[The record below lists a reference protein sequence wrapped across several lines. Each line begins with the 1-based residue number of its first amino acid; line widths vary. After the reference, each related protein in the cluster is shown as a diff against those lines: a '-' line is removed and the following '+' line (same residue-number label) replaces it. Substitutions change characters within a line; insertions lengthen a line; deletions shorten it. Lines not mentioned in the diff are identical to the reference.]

1 VITSTPTAGT
11 VGHNNTSNPKRP
23 DSGTRFAMRYAL
35 IVELDTDPKNIV
47 GSIIK
52 ASRLLDTFSNDRR
65 EVFLADFVK
74 ETGYNKTTAYRL
86 LQTMVSAGWLMRSSS
101 GGYRLGMRVLLLGA
115 IARADLDLRNE
126 ALPFMRQLAEEFGD
140 TAFLMVPGPQG
151 AVTIETVVGR
161 NPVRVHGVT
170 VGSVLPYHVAA
181 GPVVIAAFSPR
192 IEKEV
197 LATDRVKLTP
207 ETTVAKAALR
217 AKYAEARD
225 LGYSVSV
232 EDYIDDVAAVAAP
245 VLDATGTPVAYL
257 SVGGPA
263 NRFTDPL
270 LSQITDRIVAFAK
283 ALSSRMN
290 S

>member
-1 VITSTPTAGT
+1 
-11 VGHNNTSNPKRP
+11 
-23 DSGTRFAMRYAL
+23 MRYAL

-52 ASRLLDTFSNDRR
+52 ASRLLDVFSNDRR
-65 EVFLADFVK
+65 EVFLGDFIR

-86 LQTMVSAGWLMRSSS
+86 LQTMVSAGWLTRCPS

-181 GPVVIAAFSPR
+181 GPVVIAAFSSR
-192 IEKEV
+192 IEKDV
-197 LATDRVKLTP
+197 LAADRVKLTP
-207 ETTVAKAALR
+207 ATTVAKAALR
-217 AKYAEARD
+217 AKYAEARS
-225 LGYSVSV
+225 LGYSVSI
-232 EDYIDDVAAVAAP
+232 EDYIDEVAAVAAP
-245 VLDATGTPVAYL
+245 VLDATGAPIASL

-263 NRFTDPL
+263 SRFTEPL
-270 LSQITDRIVAFAK
+270 LSQVIDRVVVFAK
-283 ALSSRMN
+283 ELSSRMN